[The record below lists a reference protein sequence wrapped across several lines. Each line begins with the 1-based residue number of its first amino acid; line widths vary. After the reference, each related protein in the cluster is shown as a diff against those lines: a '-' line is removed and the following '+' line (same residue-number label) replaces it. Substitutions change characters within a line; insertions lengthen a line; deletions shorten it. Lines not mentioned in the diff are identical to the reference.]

1 VYWADGGRASSTP
14 AKHPQRARSIGAR
27 IAPHRRSG
35 WVGPSQPMVCVSG
48 MCCRRRR
55 SDHPCRRSS
64 QATSGPS
71 GPRDQQAHPASTGRW
86 WRRCERSR
94 QGSQRVM
101 RGDADPTRPG
111 ELRRPALLAFL
122 CCQIAG
128 GRVHLIRVEVGR
140 GGSPGGGLIGSSRK
154 PGHEAA
160 LEHGQSRNHS
170 SCHLMP
176 VGADAGRPEGSD
188 DAPPHSPRPV
198 DDGRV
203 VTRPI
208 LWGCLWLAGR
218 GCWSWPTARPCG
230 CASPRW
236 MVHCHIAE
244 HMQGGMM
251 FSFTVARQ

>member
-1 VYWADGGRASSTP
+1 
-14 AKHPQRARSIGAR
+14 
-27 IAPHRRSG
+27 
-35 WVGPSQPMVCVSG
+35 MVCVSG

-176 VGADAGRPEGSD
+176 VGIDAGRPEGSD

-208 LWGCLWLAGR
+208 LWGCLWMAGR

-236 MVHCHIAE
+236 MAHCHIAE
-244 HMQGGMM
+244 HMQSGMM